1 MAVMAN
7 SKDESMQE
15 AKGNDASSPRLTVDW
30 EQYAEYLAES
40 DLSEEEKREF
50 IQTLWYIVVSFVD
63 LGFGVS
69 TTQLAQDARQ
79 TDKQLKAMGDG
90 LPFGLKPPHH
100 QQPEE
105 TRP

>member
-1 MAVMAN
+1 MAE
-7 SKDESMQE
+7 SKDEFMHE
-15 AKGNDASSPRLTVDW
+15 AKGSETAYPSLSIDW
-30 EQYAEYLAES
+30 ELYAEYLNES

-69 TTQLAQDARQ
+69 STQLAQDARQ

-90 LPFGLKPPHH
+90 LPIRLKPLH
-100 QQPEE
+100 QHQPEE